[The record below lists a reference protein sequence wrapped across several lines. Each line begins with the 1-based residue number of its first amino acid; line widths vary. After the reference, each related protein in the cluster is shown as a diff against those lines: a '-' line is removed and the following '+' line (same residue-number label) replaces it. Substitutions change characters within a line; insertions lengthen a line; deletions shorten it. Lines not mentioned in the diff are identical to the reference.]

1 VLRRIADELV
11 RLQPSRV
18 DPHAYF
24 EQKSSMVHELRRLA
38 RGLDQVVPR
47 APVPR

>member
-18 DPHAYF
+18 DPHAY
-24 EQKSSMVHELRRLA
+24 MVHELRRLA